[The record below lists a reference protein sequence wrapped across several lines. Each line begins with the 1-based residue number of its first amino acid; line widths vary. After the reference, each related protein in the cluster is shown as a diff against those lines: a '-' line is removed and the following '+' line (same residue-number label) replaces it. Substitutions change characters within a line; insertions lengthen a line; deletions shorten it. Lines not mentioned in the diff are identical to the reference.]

1 MRLLIALLMT
11 LVAPLASADRWS
23 QTLLEARGQ
32 TVYFNAWGGSEVINQ
47 YIARVAQT
55 LASEYQIQLVHVK
68 VDDIAAVI
76 ARLDTERRARAS
88 QGSTDL
94 LWVNGENFSRL
105 KQEGLLGEPFVDAL
119 PNAQFLD
126 PNDVTLFNDFS
137 IPTDGLEAPW
147 GRARL
152 VFLHDTSVLP
162 APPTSLEE
170 MLSFALENPGRVSY
184 PKPPNFHGTTFLK
197 HVLLKTAPNPDV
209 LAAPVTPTAFAEQT
223 ASLWNFLD
231 RLHPVAWRQGRQFP
245 DSAEGMM
252 QLLADGE
259 LAIALS
265 FNPNDAANQ
274 IALGRLPETVR
285 THIHQGGTL
294 GNTHFLAIPLNARAR
309 AAALVTI
316 NALLS
321 PRWQADKANPE
332 VWGDPTV
339 LDMRRLDSDARAI
352 FAALPISPAVLRADQ
367 LGPALPEPHA
377 SWTEP
382 LEATWRARYLTQ

>member
-1 MRLLIALLMT
+1 MRFLIACFMT
-11 LVAPLASADRWS
+11 LLASFASADRWS
-23 QTLLEARGQ
+23 QTLAEARGQ
-32 TVYFNAWGGSEVINQ
+32 TVYFNAWGGSEAINQ
-47 YIARVAQT
+47 YIARVAET
-55 LASEYQIQLVHVK
+55 LASDHHIQLVHVK

-76 ARLDTERRARAS
+76 ARLDAERRAGVS

-94 LWVNGENFSRL
+94 LWVNGENFARL
-105 KQEGLLGEPFVDAL
+105 KHEGLLGEPFVDAL

-137 IPTDGLEAPW
+137 IPTEGLEAPW

-152 VFLHDTSVLP
+152 VFLHDISVLP
-162 APPTSLEE
+162 TPPTSLAE
-170 MLSFALENPGRVSY
+170 MLSLALANPGRVSY
-184 PKPPNFHGTTFLK
+184 PEPPNFHGTTFLK
-197 HVLLKTAPNPDV
+197 HVLLKTAPNPRV
-209 LAAPVTPTAFAEQT
+209 LAEPVTPPAFSEQT
-223 ASLWNFLD
+223 QPLWDFLD

-245 DSAEGMM
+245 DSAESMM

-274 IALGRLPETVR
+274 IASGRLPETVR
-285 THIHQGGTL
+285 THTHQGGTL
-294 GNTHFLAIPLNARAR
+294 GNTHFLAIPGNARAR
-309 AAALVTI
+309 SAALVTI

-321 PRWQADKANPE
+321 PRWQAEKANPA

-339 LDMRRLDSDARAI
+339 LDMTRLDSEARAI
-352 FAALPISPAVLRADQ
+352 FEALPSSPAVLPADQ

-382 LEATWRARYLTQ
+382 LEAAWRARYLTR